1 MMWMKKTIKELDIY
15 ISDGNYSSKYPRSEE
30 FVEEGIPFI
39 RGNNMVDGDITDDEM
54 YFITP
59 EKHSILLKG
68 HVKAGDVLIT
78 TRGNI
83 GQVAIVPDRHED
95 SNINAQIVLLRTNQ
109 ETLYNRYLLWAL
121 QSHEANEQYLAL
133 QTGTALKQLPVGKLE
148 KLSIEVTD
156 INKQHEIA
164 DILDKTYEVVKLRRK
179 ELQLLDDLI
188 KARFVEMF
196 GDPVS
201 NPLGWEK
208 KMLKTVCVKLND
220 GTHFSPESFEEGEY
234 KYVTAKN
241 IKESGFDFTNITYVS
256 EAVHRPIYERCN
268 PELGDVLYIKDGVTT
283 GIAMVNTLNEE
294 FTLLSSVA
302 LLKQNRKIMDGYF
315 LAAVLNNENMY
326 SDIRSNMGGAAI
338 TRLTIAKLN
347 MIQIIVPP
355 LKLQQQFS
363 DFVHQVDKSKVAVQ
377 KALKETQLLFDSL
390 MQQYFG

>member
-1 MMWMKKTIKELDIY
+1 MEKVKLKDICRLINGRAYKQEELLD
-15 ISDGNYSSKYPRSEE
+15 SGKYPVLRVGNFFSDKVFYYSDLELEEDKYCDNGDLLFAWSASFGPKIWDGEKVIYHYHIWKMELTDRVNKEFLFYYLFHLSERIKSEGHGGIMIHTTKAEMEERE
-30 FVEEGIPFI
+30 FNLPTLEEQIAI
-39 RGNNMVDGDITDDEM
+39 SE
-54 YFITP
+54 
-59 EKHSILLKG
+59 IL
-68 HVKAGDVLIT
+68 
-78 TRGNI
+78 
-83 GQVAIVPDRHED
+83 
-95 SNINAQIVLLRTNQ
+95 
-109 ETLYNRYLLWAL
+109 
-121 QSHEANEQYLAL
+121 
-133 QTGTALKQLPVGKLE
+133 
-148 KLSIEVTD
+148 
-156 INKQHEIA
+156 NKVMSVI
-164 DILDKTYEVVKLRRK
+164 DKRK
-179 ELQLLDDLI
+179 EELSVLDDLI

-196 GDPVS
+196 GNPVS

-302 LLKQNRKIMDGYF
+302 LLKQNRKIIDGYF

-355 LKLQQQFS
+355 LKLQQQFA

-377 KALKETQLLFDSL
+377 KALEQTQTLFDSL
-390 MQQYFG
+390 MQKYFG

>member
-1 MMWMKKTIKELDIY
+1 MEKTINECFYQIQNGANIKQGDVEGGFPITRIETTANDKFNRDRMGYAGITDI
-15 ISDGNYSSKYPRSEE
+15 SKYEAYVLE
-30 FVEEGIPFI
+30 
-39 RGNNMVDGDITDDEM
+39 DGDLLMSHINSVQYLGRTVLYIKQPDEIIIHGM
-54 YFITP
+54 N
-59 EKHSILLKG
+59 LLRLKARRNIINPAYARYCFYG
-68 HVKAGDVLIT
+68 HTFRCQI
-78 TRGNI
+78 GNI
-83 GQVAIVPDRHED
+83 TKKSV
-95 SNINAQIVLLRTNQ
+95 NQ
-109 ETLYNRYLLWAL
+109 A
-121 QSHEANEQYLAL
+121 SFAVKD
-133 QTGTALKQLPVGKLE
+133 LKQIK
-148 KLSIEVTD
+148 IEVPSLD
-156 INKQHEIA
+156 VQNKVVV
-164 DILDKTYEVVKLRRK
+164 ILDRVQKIIDMRNN
-179 ELQLLDDLI
+179 ELASLDDLI

-326 SDIRSNMGGAAI
+326 SNIRSNMGGAAI

-355 LKLQQQFS
+355 LKLQQQFAN
-363 DFVHQVDKSKVAVQ
+363 FVHQVDKSKVVDID
-377 KALKETQLLFDSL
+377 KKDKL
-390 MQQYFG
+390 

>member
-1 MMWMKKTIKELDIY
+1 MEKVKLKDICRLINGRAYKQEELLD
-15 ISDGNYSSKYPRSEE
+15 SGKYPVLRVGNFFSDKVFYYSDLELEEDKYCDNGDLLFAWSASFGPKIWDGEKVIYHYHIWKMELTDRVNKEFLFYYLFHLSERIKSEGHGGIMIHTTKAEMEERE
-30 FVEEGIPFI
+30 FNLPTLEEQIAI
-39 RGNNMVDGDITDDEM
+39 SE
-54 YFITP
+54 
-59 EKHSILLKG
+59 IL
-68 HVKAGDVLIT
+68 
-78 TRGNI
+78 
-83 GQVAIVPDRHED
+83 
-95 SNINAQIVLLRTNQ
+95 
-109 ETLYNRYLLWAL
+109 
-121 QSHEANEQYLAL
+121 
-133 QTGTALKQLPVGKLE
+133 
-148 KLSIEVTD
+148 
-156 INKQHEIA
+156 NKVMSVI
-164 DILDKTYEVVKLRRK
+164 DKRK
-179 ELQLLDDLI
+179 EELSVLDDLI

-355 LKLQQQFS
+355 LKLQQQFA

-377 KALKETQLLFDSL
+377 KALEQTQTLFDSL
-390 MQQYFG
+390 MQKYFG

>member
-1 MMWMKKTIKELDIY
+1 MEDIKRVQLSEIVELITKGATPTTLGYEFQDEGVNFLKIECFDENGGF
-15 ISDGNYSSKYPRSEE
+15 IESKVAHISEE
-30 FVEEGIPFI
+30 CHKKMK
-39 RGNNMVDGDITDDEM
+39 RSQLKNGDIL
-54 YFITP
+54 F
-59 EKHSILLKG
+59 SI
-68 HVKAGDVLIT
+68 AGA
-78 TRGNI
+78 I
-83 GQVAIVPDRHED
+83 GRVAIVTEEMLPA
-95 SNINAQIVLLRTNQ
+95 NINQALAIIRISDEQVYLPYIKLILTSPIVIEQFERKKQGVAQLNL
-109 ETLYNRYLLWAL
+109 
-121 QSHEANEQYLAL
+121 S
-133 QTGTALKQLPVGKLE
+133 LK
-148 KLSIEVTD
+148 D
-156 INKQHEIA
+156 INEISIPLPSKDEQIELA
-164 DILDKTYEVVKLRRK
+164 ELFDKVVGVISKRNK
-179 ELQLLDDLI
+179 ELSALDDLI

-220 GTHFSPESFEEGEY
+220 GTHFSPESFVEGEY

-355 LKLQQQFS
+355 LKLQQQFA
-363 DFVHQVDKSKVAVQ
+363 DFVHQVDKSKVAV
-377 KALKETQLLFDSL
+377 
-390 MQQYFG
+390 

>member
-1 MMWMKKTIKELDIY
+1 MEKVKLKDICRLINGRAYKQEELLD
-15 ISDGNYSSKYPRSEE
+15 SGKYPVLRVGNFFSDKVFYYSDLELEEDKYCDNGDLLFAWSASFGPKIWDGEKVIYHYHIWKMELTDRVNKEFLFYYLFHLSERIKSEGHGGIMIHTTKAEMEERE
-30 FVEEGIPFI
+30 FNLPTLEEQIAI
-39 RGNNMVDGDITDDEM
+39 SE
-54 YFITP
+54 
-59 EKHSILLKG
+59 IL
-68 HVKAGDVLIT
+68 
-78 TRGNI
+78 
-83 GQVAIVPDRHED
+83 
-95 SNINAQIVLLRTNQ
+95 
-109 ETLYNRYLLWAL
+109 
-121 QSHEANEQYLAL
+121 
-133 QTGTALKQLPVGKLE
+133 
-148 KLSIEVTD
+148 
-156 INKQHEIA
+156 NKVMSVI
-164 DILDKTYEVVKLRRK
+164 DKRK
-179 ELQLLDDLI
+179 EELSVLDDLI

-347 MIQIIVPP
+347 MI
-355 LKLQQQFS
+355 L
-363 DFVHQVDKSKVAVQ
+363 
-377 KALKETQLLFDSL
+377 
-390 MQQYFG
+390 YNN

>member
-1 MMWMKKTIKELDIY
+1 MEKTINECFYQIQNGANIKQGDVEGGFPITRIETTANDKFNRDRMGYAGITDI
-15 ISDGNYSSKYPRSEE
+15 SKYEAYVLE
-30 FVEEGIPFI
+30 
-39 RGNNMVDGDITDDEM
+39 DGDLLMSHINSVQYLGRTVLYIKQPDEIIIHGM
-54 YFITP
+54 N
-59 EKHSILLKG
+59 LLRLKARRNIINPAYARYCFYG
-68 HVKAGDVLIT
+68 HTFRCQI
-78 TRGNI
+78 GNI
-83 GQVAIVPDRHED
+83 TKKSV
-95 SNINAQIVLLRTNQ
+95 NQ
-109 ETLYNRYLLWAL
+109 A
-121 QSHEANEQYLAL
+121 SFAVKD
-133 QTGTALKQLPVGKLE
+133 LKQIK
-148 KLSIEVTD
+148 IEVPSLD
-156 INKQHEIA
+156 VQNKVVV
-164 DILDKTYEVVKLRRK
+164 ILDRVQKIIDMRNN
-179 ELQLLDDLI
+179 ELASLDDLI

-326 SDIRSNMGGAAI
+326 SNIRSNMGGAAI

-355 LKLQQQFS
+355 LKLQQQFAN
-363 DFVHQVDKSKVAVQ
+363 FVHQVDKSKVAVQ
-377 KALKETQLLFDSL
+377 KALEQTQTLFDSL
-390 MQQYFG
+390 MQKYFG